1 MAIDANIVNF
11 GQSTTTADALSR
23 LGGSVAGAITAN
35 KQSGLADSRRQAAA
49 LLGQAFS
56 DDSDEAA
63 TTQLIAQARE
73 LDPEF
78 VLATMQQVKK
88 SQGGDERFSPT
99 TINLPGGISIQTTN
113 QGNKIVTDAG
123 GKVLTGQPAI
133 DAINA
138 AEELKNKRAV
148 QLAGDKSKAKES
160 GKAEGLFE
168 SADIIGDAKASIAV
182 AVDTAKKEAKDRGE
196 AFSDLENAKAALP
209 GLVNVV
215 DQLRGLSSVATSTI
229 GGNVFDFAVK
239 ESGFGAT
246 EGATAKAKFVAII
259 NNQVLPLLK
268 QTFGGAFSVAEGES
282 LKATMGDPD
291 ASPEEKLAQL
301 DAFIEGKYREIET
314 KQRLLNS
321 ENQSSDKQGTFTS
334 KSGVSFTV
342 EP

>member
-1 MAIDANIVNF
+1 MAIDTNIVNF
-11 GQSTTTADALSR
+11 GQSTPTANALGNF
-23 LGGSVAGAITAN
+23 GGAVAGAIQAN
-35 KQSGLADSRRQAAA
+35 KQSGLADNRRQAAA

-56 DDSDEAA
+56 DESDDAT
-63 TTQLIAQARE
+63 TTQLIQQARE

-88 SQGGDERFSPT
+88 GQGGADRFSPT
-99 TINLPGGISIQTTN
+99 TINLPGGISIQTTS
-113 QGNKIVTDAG
+113 QGKKVVTDAG
-123 GKVLTGQPAI
+123 GQVLTGQAAI
-133 DAINA
+133 DSINS

-148 QLAGDKSKAKES
+148 QLAGDKSRAKET
-160 GKAEGLFE
+160 GKAEGLSD
-168 SADIIGDAKASIAV
+168 SADLIGDAKASIAV

-196 AFSDLENAKAALP
+196 TFSDLENAKAALP

-291 ASPEEKLAQL
+291 ASTEEKLAQL

-314 KQRLLNS
+314 KQRLLDS

-334 KSGVSFTV
+334 KSGVSYTV

>member
-1 MAIDANIVNF
+1 MPIDTNIVNF
-11 GQSTTTADALSR
+11 GQRTPTADALS
-23 LGGSVAGAITAN
+23 GFGNQVAGAIRSSNQAD
-35 KQSGLADSRRQAAA
+35 LADNRRQAAGFLA
-49 LLGQAFS
+49 QAFS
-56 DDSDEAA
+56 DESDDAQTKA
-63 TTQLIAQARE
+63 LIEQAQA

-78 VLATMQQVKK
+78 TLATMQQVRNGR
-88 SQGGDERFSPT
+88 GGADRFSPT
-99 TINLPGGISIQTTN
+99 TINLPGGISIQTTS
-113 QGNKIVTDAG
+113 QGKKVVTDAG
-123 GKVLTGQPAI
+123 GQVLAGQSAI
-133 DAINA
+133 DAINS
-138 AEELKNKRAV
+138 AEELKNQRAV
-148 QLAGDKSKAKES
+148 KLAGDKSRSKEE
-160 GKAEGLFE
+160 GKARGLSE
-168 SADIIGDAKASIAV
+168 SADLIGDAKASIAV

-196 AFSDLENAKAALP
+196 TFSDLENAKAALP

-282 LKATMGDPD
+282 LKATMGDPN
-291 ASPEEKLAQL
+291 ASTEEKLAQL

-314 KQRLLNS
+314 KQRLLDS

-334 KSGVSFTV
+334 KSGVSYTV